1 MTNYLKLLYGQ
12 FAHTNINVY
21 LVIPSKNS
29 LIMQATKIYSV
40 KILRQKY
47 VASNFS

>member
-1 MTNYLKLLYGQ
+1 MTNYFKLLYGQ
-12 FAHTNINVY
+12 SAHTHINIY

-40 KILRQKY
+40 EILIDK
-47 VASNFS
+47 NM